1 MILICNFGGGESIS
15 MVSTQISNVN
25 IELVYFLRANE
36 QEMLDIWQ
44 EQIIVHKE
52 EDSVEL
58 IRGNG

>member
-1 MILICNFGGGESIS
+1 